1 MTESE
6 ELKHIKQWKYDI
18 INKFCEYDC
27 NSLDELVQKIYN
39 KGIDDFVNLAKEHTF
54 KYHKEDITSC
64 CIGFIEFFAEQL
76 KAGGENE

>member
-39 KGIDDFVNLAKEHTF
+39 KGIDDLVN
-54 KYHKEDITSC
+54 
-64 CIGFIEFFAEQL
+64 FANTIPSVEMDDGEYRPMWLEEMAEKL